1 MISRILGLF
10 VALFT
15 VCATVMA
22 QVPDA
27 MRFQTVIRDSKGQ
40 LLKNQE
46 IGMRITLIE
55 KGLSEGDLYAETFKT
70 ETSAEGIATVE
81 FGRGTVLEGTRYSS
95 LESVDWTIRKR
106 EMTSIWMKIE
116 IDPTGG
122 EDYTIISGESEL
134 LTAPYAMYAQQAHYA
149 DAARYAQDVA
159 QVGDIQMGEVMV
171 VIEAGEGATIPT
183 VTISGKEVKNGES
196 IRVMSYMPIYVTVDY
211 PENVN
216 YGESRKYYYY
226 GGYVE
231 FNGKDI
237 PQPIYGVTLDY
248 LKLQVSPIQ
257 EVLNARA
264 PLHAT
269 FGYLDRTGSHF
280 PMVDGYNQAVLG
292 DNSIYRFGYIGP
304 DGEIVGGATN
314 FGSHGGVEDAYTN
327 LNVNGED
334 IHSLSIGGYGKDVT
348 NVMVGPVLPGT
359 NVLKIKIQ
367 RMDEVM

>member
-55 KGLSEGDLYAETFKT
+55 KGLSAGDLYAETFKT

-81 FGRGTVLEGTRYSS
+81 FGRGNVLDGTRYSS

-106 EMTSIWMKIE
+106 EGTSIWMKIE

-149 DAARYAQDVA
+149 EAAGVAMDVE
-159 QVGDIQMGEVMV
+159 QVGDIQMGEVRV

-231 FNGKDI
+231 FNGKDVL
-237 PQPIYGVTLDY
+237 QPIYGVNLEY
-248 LKLQVSPIQ
+248 LKLEVSPTV
-257 EVLNARA
+257 ETDNTGLE
-264 PLHAT
+264 HT
-269 FGYLDRTGSHF
+269 YGYYSPKESHF
-280 PMVDGYNQAVLG
+280 PIMYKGKELPDMSIG
-292 DNSIYRFGYIGP
+292 NSSYYISYIGA
-304 DGEIVGGATN
+304 DGNIVGGAEPVGI
-314 FGSHGGVEDAYTN
+314 FSN
-327 LNVNGED
+327 LNKDGQDQTRSMRV
-334 IHSLSIGGYGKDVT
+334 GGYGKDVT
-348 NVMVGPVLPGT
+348 NIMVGPVLSGD
-359 NVLKIKIQ
+359 NVLKIKIE